1 MRARKASFLN
11 ESAWKTIPWTHHSK
25 TPQDLLVDIALNLPD
40 LYERVDCLP
49 HLPGSLLVAQY
60 EETINTCLELHRQLN
75 EWKDAYYAFFEEEV
89 QSELASASATR
100 SLNAKTI
107 MAAHMTSFYW
117 SLSLKVNSTL
127 HDLDPSGS
135 YLPAASLADMCC
147 QNAVRIVPIL
157 LKPAMGMFRVHLA
170 TFPLGT
176 AVTHVARV
184 RSEELHDA
192 RVALATCLA
201 LPQCASMRQLIRSL
215 QPENADYVLSCK
227 VGPPSVECLS
237 LTPDLTIRGNARAQ
251 TLGTTKPQNQIV
263 V

>member
-1 MRARKASFLN
+1 MRARKASFLS
-11 ESAWKTIPWTHHSK
+11 EGAWKTIPWTHHSK
-25 TPQDLLVDIALNLPD
+25 TPQDLLVDIAFDLPD
-40 LYERVDCLP
+40 LYERVDRLP
-49 HLPGSLLVAQY
+49 HLPCFLLVAEY
-60 EETINTCLELHRQLN
+60 EETINLCLELHRQLN
-75 EWKDAYYAFFEEEV
+75 EWKDAYYANFEEEV
-89 QSELASASATR
+89 KSELAGALATR
-100 SLNAKTI
+100 SISAKTI

-127 HDLDPSGS
+127 HDLDPSDT

-147 QNAVRIVPIL
+147 QNAVHIIPIL

-184 RSEELHDA
+184 RSEELHDSH
-192 RVALATCLA
+192 VALATYLA

-215 QPENADYVLSCK
+215 QPENAHYVLSCEAD
-227 VGPPSVECLS
+227 PPSIKSLS
-237 LTPDLTIRGNARAQ
+237 LTRGLTTGDEARAQ
-251 TLGTTKPQNQIV
+251 RLLFQNQIV